1 MCCSF
6 RSSFLVMYKTLLLI
20 LVLMATGFTL
30 SAQTTPFEEQANEQV
45 AFAYGIKGG
54 LSLSFPVADYWNDQ
68 TGTRPGVH
76 ARKGLQ
82 LGVVGLLPLNKYW
95 SVRTGL
101 DYSAQGYNA
110 QALGSGIFTE
120 DDVKHT
126 YIHLPVTMQY
136 NVTRSSCLYTGFTGG
151 YRIGKPDDYKRSDL
165 LWSIGASLINTW
177 HWGFDARYSTGLVN
191 IAPESHPYFA
201 RMKNKTLQL
210 SLIFLF
216 TEKE

>member
-1 MCCSF
+1 
-6 RSSFLVMYKTLLLI
+6 MYKTLLLI

-30 SAQTTPFEEQANEQV
+30 SAQTTPFEEQSNGQV

-54 LSLSFPVADYWNDQ
+54 VGFSFPDVDYWNNQ
-68 TGTRPGVH
+68 AGAGPGVH
-76 ARKGLQ
+76 AKAGLQ

-95 SVRTGL
+95 SVRGGL
-101 DYSAQGYNA
+101 DYAAQGFA
-110 QALGSGIFTE
+110 AKSFGSGTLTQA
-120 DDVKHT
+120 DVKHS
-126 YIHLPVTMQY
+126 YIQLPVAVQY
-136 NVTRSSCLYTGFTGG
+136 NVTKSSCLYTGFTGG
-151 YRIGKPDDYKRSDL
+151 YMMGATDGYKRRDL

-191 IAPESHPYFA
+191 IAPEIHPYFA